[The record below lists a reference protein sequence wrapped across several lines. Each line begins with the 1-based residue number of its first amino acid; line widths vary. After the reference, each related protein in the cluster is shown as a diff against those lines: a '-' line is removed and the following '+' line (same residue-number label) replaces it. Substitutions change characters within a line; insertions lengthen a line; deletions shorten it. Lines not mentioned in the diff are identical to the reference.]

1 MTALAI
7 DLRSC
12 RYKTLI
18 GTGGIGSG
26 QFFLLSGD
34 HTLGREESRSGH
46 FIDRKDYCKL
56 HIITHYIQTLLGPQ
70 FPVFPIGKVGGDQI
84 GDGLFEE
91 MKKVGMDL
99 KYVER
104 VPGGQTLFS
113 FCFIYPNG
121 SGGNMTT
128 DDSASSRVDAAFIS
142 QAEPE
147 FTRYAGQGV
156 VLAAPE
162 APLEARD
169 QLLTLATEHD
179 FFRAA
184 SFTSEEMSIALE
196 SGMLRKVDLLS
207 INLDEAAAAAGK
219 SAESDPPLSIVE
231 AAIETFG
238 EMNREMLISITQG
251 KAGSWTWDGASLHHE
266 PAFAVPVESTAGAGD
281 AYFAGLIVGL
291 TAGLSLREAQQLA
304 TLVGGVSVT
313 SPHTINKELERESL
327 RRLASRLEVD
337 LHQKVYN
344 LLED

>member
-34 HTLGREESRSGH
+34 HTLGKEESRSGH

-70 FPVFPIGKVGGDQI
+70 FPVFPIGKVGDDQI

-91 MKKVGMDL
+91 MKKVGMDM

-104 VPGGQTLFS
+104 VHGGQTLFS
-113 FCFIYPNG
+113 FCFIYPDG

-142 QAEPE
+142 QAEPA

-184 SFTSEEMSIALE
+184 SFTSEEMSVALE
-196 SGMLRKVDLLS
+196 SGMLCKVDLLS

-238 EMNREMLISITQG
+238 EMNREMLISITSG

-313 SPHTINKELERESL
+313 SPHTINKELDRESL
-327 RRLASRLEVD
+327 RRLASQTEVD
-337 LHQKVYN
+337 LHRKVYN